1 VTEELAI
8 EDSGTAWRQLDAEL
22 DRWQPGQATFWW
34 RDDDAV
40 SPGLALDRLL
50 GLGPQ
55 PLALAVIPA
64 EMKPSLPDR
73 LTALPVDVLQHGFA
87 HHNHE
92 PPERKKAEL
101 GDARPA
107 DAVLAELAE
116 GWRRLG
122 TAFGKS
128 ALPVLVPPWNRISD
142 ALIRL
147 LPESG
152 YRGLSTYGPR
162 QPAAV
167 ALPAESL
174 QSGVVQVNTHVDI
187 IDWRTRRFRGL
198 GIVIDRVL
206 HHLQARREGHA
217 DAAEPTGL
225 LTHHLAMDDDA
236 FAFTAAF
243 LERTARHPAVQW
255 LSARDIFTARTGF
268 ASE

>member
-1 VTEELAI
+1 MTEEVEI
-8 EDSGTAWRQLDAEL
+8 GVSETAWQRLDAEL

-34 RDDDAV
+34 RDDDAI

-64 EMKPSLPDR
+64 EIKPSLPDR
-73 LTALPVDVLQHGFA
+73 LAGLPVDVLQHGYA
-87 HHNHE
+87 HRNHE

-101 GDARPA
+101 GDARSAPV
-107 DAVLAELAE
+107 VLEELAE
-116 GWRRLG
+116 GWRRLSSR
-122 TAFGKS
+122 FGDR

-142 ALIRL
+142 SLVRL
-147 LPESG
+147 LPGSG
-152 YRGLSTYGPR
+152 YRGLSTYEPR
-162 QPAAV
+162 QAAII
-167 ALPAESL
+167 ASADSL

-187 IDWRTRRFRGL
+187 IDWQSRRFRGL

-206 HHLQARREGHA
+206 YHLQARRAGHA
-217 DAAEPTGL
+217 DAREPTGL

-236 FAFTAAF
+236 FGFTAAF
-243 LERTARHPAVQW
+243 LERTGRHPAVQW
-255 LSARDIFTARTGF
+255 LRAHDIFTARTGF

>member
-1 VTEELAI
+1 MTEDAAI
-8 EDSGTAWRQLDAEL
+8 GVSQTAWQRLDAEL
-22 DRWQPGQATFWW
+22 DHWQPGQATFWW
-34 RDDDAV
+34 RDDDAI
-40 SPGLALDRLL
+40 SPGLDLDRLL

-64 EMKPSLPDR
+64 GMKPSLPDR
-73 LTALPVDVLQHGFA
+73 LTGLPVDVLQHGYA
-87 HHNHE
+87 HRNHE

-101 GDARPA
+101 GGARPA
-107 DAVLAELAE
+107 PVVLEELAG
-116 GWRRLG
+116 GWQRL
-122 TAFGKS
+122 AALFGDR

-142 ALIRL
+142 SVVRL
-147 LPESG
+147 LPEGG

-162 QPAAV
+162 QPAAG
-167 ALPAESL
+167 LPAESL

-187 IDWRTRRFRGL
+187 IDWQSRRFRGL

-206 HHLQARREGHA
+206 HHLEARREGRA
-217 DAAEPTGL
+217 DAREPTGL

-243 LERTARHPAVQW
+243 LERTARHPAVRW
-255 LSARDIFTARTGF
+255 LPARDIFTARTGF